1 MTAHSTQGTLFPDD
15 DSVDE
20 KSTRSLLDHLLI
32 ESKLY
37 KTGDAYKALLA
48 FIVRMRN
55 FAPFNAM
62 LIHIQKPG
70 IRFASSAHDWAFR
83 FGRSPNQDA
92 RPLLILRPFGPVALV
107 YDIADT
113 DGRELPESVLHA
125 FIAKGPVQDS
135 DIGHYLS
142 LMAKESVACRLFD
155 GGDGKAGSIR
165 LDHIK
170 HKPKERH
177 FYCMA
182 VNRNHSAAVKFST
195 IAHELAHLFLGH
207 LGKDAHLKNPDRRS
221 RTLDQVEIEAE
232 SVAYLVCKRNGC
244 DCNSEAY
251 IDGYLKTHTT
261 VDDLDIYQITRAA
274 GQIESLLGLTAHT
287 RYERPGSVSQSS
299 LDSSPTQATLFKGA
313 HSWPSTK

>member
-1 MTAHSTQGTLFPDD
+1 MNRGGNRSQGTLFPDD
-15 DSVDE
+15 NGFDE
-20 KSTRSLLDHLLI
+20 KSTRSLLDHLLT

-37 KTGDAYKALLA
+37 KTGEAYKALLA
-48 FIVRMRN
+48 FIVRMKN

-70 IRFASSAHDWAFR
+70 IRFAASARDWADR
-83 FGRSPNQDA
+83 FGRSPKQDA

-113 DGRELPESVLHA
+113 EGRDLPDSVQHA
-125 FIAKGPVQDS
+125 FIAKGSIADS
-135 DIGHYLS
+135 DISHYLA
-142 LMAKESVACRLFD
+142 LMARESISCTLFD

-165 LDHIK
+165 LDHIT
-170 HKPKERH
+170 HKPKERR

-195 IAHELAHLFLGH
+195 LAHELAHLYLGH
-207 LGKDAHLKNPDRRS
+207 LGKDARLSIPDRRG
-221 RTLDQVEIEAE
+221 RTHDQIEIEAE

-261 VDDLDIYQITRAA
+261 VDDLEIYQIMRAA

-287 RYERPGSVSQSS
+287 RYEKPDSSSQPS
-299 LDSSPTQATLFKGA
+299 LDSTPTQAIFLKE
-313 HSWPSTK
+313 